1 MSPIL
6 SNKNVLV
13 TSKFSHIHAEV
24 LLVESLVGPCSDDV
38 VHGADALHLVLQEL
52 PHAHRILTSVGAQH
66 FVPESLAR
74 CDIHTIYLE
83 IHI

>member
-1 MSPIL
+1 M
-6 SNKNVLV
+6 LV

-38 VHGADALHLVLQEL
+38 VHGADALHVVLQEL
-52 PHAHRILTSVGAQH
+52 PHAHRVLSSVGAQH
-66 FVPESLAR
+66 FVPKSLAR

>member
-1 MSPIL
+1 MSLLL